1 MAITAVNPFD
11 NTLAFMA
18 TNMQDGRFQ
27 QVLGVTIFKQVMD
40 TEKEQAQALLEMMD
54 STPTPTL
61 EGTGHIVNTAA

>member
-1 MAITAVNPFD
+1 
-11 NTLAFMA
+11 MA